1 MTMDK
6 VSRKKNVK
14 NFLQI
19 FINAILQIFFRIW
32 SILLLLKCIGY
43 SFEEIFRNFEIFG
56 RKKLNYEAEFGSIS
70 LERRI
75 CVITGGT
82 RGIGL
87 ETIRYL
93 FKKNISKIIS
103 GSSQLNIDSTDNEIE
118 NFKCKLLSES
128 GLEQYKDR
136 LIIYPLDLGS
146 MDSVGKF
153 AEQICK
159 METKID
165 YFVSYKFIII
175 LY

>member
-1 MTMDK
+1 MSGK
-6 VSRKKNVK
+6 EEEKNS
-14 NFLQI
+14 LQI
-19 FINAILQIFFRIW
+19 FKNVILEILFRIW
-32 SILLLLKCIGY
+32 TVFLFLNCFGY
-43 SFEEIFRNFEIFG
+43 FCEEIFRNFEIFG

-70 LERRI
+70 LEGRI

-93 FKKNISKIIS
+93 FKKNISKIIT
-103 GSSQLNIDSTDNEIE
+103 GSSQLNIDSTDNNEIE

-146 MDSVGKF
+146 MDSVVKF

>member
-1 MTMDK
+1 MDK

-32 SILLLLKCIGY
+32 SILLLLKCFGY
-43 SFEEIFRNFEIFG
+43 SCEEIFRNFEIFG
-56 RKKLNYEAEFGSIS
+56 RKKLNYDAEFGSIS
-70 LERRI
+70 LEGRI

-93 FKKNISKIIS
+93 FKKNISKIIT
-103 GSSQLNIDSTDNEIE
+103 GSSQLNIDSADNEIE

-146 MDSVGKF
+146 MDSVVKF

-165 YFVSYKFIII
+165 YFFHII
-175 LY
+175 LVLTIAP

>member
-1 MTMDK
+1 MDTMSGKEDE
-6 VSRKKNVK
+6 K

-56 RKKLNYEAEFGSIS
+56 RKKLNYAAEFGSIS
-70 LERRI
+70 LEGRI

-82 RGIGL
+82 SGIGL